1 MNKINI
7 QEITDLIASQSGQTK
22 KFSEQFLR
30 ELVDVIGEYLQ
41 KDGIVKVKGLG
52 TFKVIRVEERKSVDV
67 ATGNEIILPSHN
79 KVQFIPE
86 EGVKQRVNAPYA
98 HLSTTTDEVNM
109 PSDDKIQGEALK
121 EELKEREKI
130 EESEEREG
138 KEDEGVK
145 PLETETSNENEC
157 DGELGK
163 RKGINP
169 WWIVLIVINI
179 LLIAILC
186 TSQYWKPYTD
196 KWFAEEDEE
205 FYPVAVA
212 VDESAYEDVK
222 TYEEP
227 VAEDTVAV
235 MADSTLIAYQDSVS
249 QAETQQK
256 FDIRSYTRKMA
267 AEAPVREVV
276 TVIDGSRLTMVAYR
290 AYGSKDF
297 WVYVYDA
304 NRDVLRSPS
313 GVNKG
318 MELKIADLPP
328 ELTDPDSPE
337 ALEFAREL
345 AQKY

>member
-1 MNKINI
+1 MNGIKINNMEKI
-7 QEITDLIASQSGQTK
+7 SMQEISDLIASQSGQTK

-30 ELVDVIGEYLQ
+30 ELVDVISEYLQ

-79 KVQFIPE
+79 KVQFVPE
-86 EGVKQRVNAPYA
+86 EGVKQQVNAPYA
-98 HLSTTTDEVNM
+98 HLSTTTEEERRNEN
-109 PSDDKIQGEALK
+109 SWSSEEGE
-121 EELKEREKI
+121 EQ
-130 EESEEREG
+130 EESEE
-138 KEDEGVK
+138 
-145 PLETETSNENEC
+145 LEE
-157 DGELGK
+157 
-163 RKGINP
+163 RKGLNP

-196 KWFAEEDEE
+196 KWFADESDE
-205 FYPVAVA
+205 FYPETFA
-212 VDESAYEDVK
+212 VDESAYEEANVS
-222 TYEEP
+222 EEP
-227 VAEDTVAV
+227 VVEDTVAV
-235 MADSTLIAYQDSVS
+235 MVDSTLLAYQDSVS
-249 QAETQQK
+249 NAEVSAK
-256 FDIRSYTRKMA
+256 FDIHTYTRKMA
-267 AEAPVREVV
+267 AEAPVREAV

>member
-7 QEITDLIASQSGQTK
+7 QEITELIASQTGQTK

-86 EGVKQRVNAPYA
+86 DGVKEQVNAPYS
-98 HLSTTTDEVNM
+98 HLSTTFV
-109 PSDDKIQGEALK
+109 GEPK
-121 EELKEREKI
+121 PESTPV
-130 EESEEREG
+130 EEST
-138 KEDEGVK
+138 
-145 PLETETSNENEC
+145 PA
-157 DGELGK
+157 
-163 RKGINP
+163 P
-169 WWIVLIVINI
+169 
-179 LLIAILC
+179 A
-186 TSQYWKPYTD
+186 
-196 KWFAEEDEE
+196 
-205 FYPVAVA
+205 
-212 VDESAYEDVK
+212 
-222 TYEEP
+222 P
-227 VAEDTVAV
+227 VAEPAPEPVKPSESAEPKEEPEQKPVQEPEPEEEKGKHGWWIALLVLVTIVVALFFTRPYWLPYVEQWVGIKPAPVEEVAVEPVTEDTVEAMV
-235 MADSTLIAYQDSVS
+235 DSTLLMYQDSVS
-249 QAETQQK
+249 NAEAEAFATEDTVAAPER
-256 FDIRSYTRKMA
+256 FDIHTYNYRMA

-304 NRDVLRSPS
+304 NRDVLRRPS
-313 GVNKG
+313 DVNKG
-318 MELKIADLPP
+318 MELKIADLPQ

-337 ALEFAREL
+337 AIEFAREL
-345 AQKY
+345 GKKY

>member
-30 ELVDVIGEYLQ
+30 ELVDVISEYLQ

-79 KVQFIPE
+79 KVQFVPE
-86 EGVKQRVNAPYA
+86 EGVKQQVNAPYA
-98 HLSTTTDEVNM
+98 HLSTTVEE
-109 PSDDKIQGEALK
+109 S
-121 EELKEREKI
+121 EELKEREESKEI
-130 EESEEREG
+130 KELEEIEESKESKELKEREESEELEG
-138 KEDEGVK
+138 K
-145 PLETETSNENEC
+145 
-157 DGELGK
+157 
-163 RKGINP
+163 KGLNP

-196 KWFAEEDEE
+196 KWFADESDE
-205 FYPVAVA
+205 FYPETVA
-212 VDESAYEDVK
+212 VDESAYEEANVS
-222 TYEEP
+222 EEP
-227 VAEDTVAV
+227 VVEDTVAV
-235 MADSTLIAYQDSVS
+235 MVDSTLLAYQDSVS
-249 QAETQQK
+249 NAEVSAK
-256 FDIRSYTRKMA
+256 FDIHTYTRKMA

>member
-1 MNKINI
+1 MDKINI
-7 QEITDLIASQSGQTK
+7 QEIIDLIASQSGQTK

-30 ELVDVIGEYLQ
+30 ELVDVISEYLQ

-79 KVQFIPE
+79 KVQFVPE
-86 EGVKQRVNAPYA
+86 EGVKQQVNAPYA
-98 HLSTTTDEVNM
+98 HLSTTTEEERRNENSWSSESRENEISM
-109 PSDDKIQGEALK
+109 PSDEK
-121 EELKEREKI
+121 EEGEEQ
-130 EESEEREG
+130 EESEE
-138 KEDEGVK
+138 
-145 PLETETSNENEC
+145 LEE
-157 DGELGK
+157 
-163 RKGINP
+163 RKGLNP

-196 KWFAEEDEE
+196 KWFADESDE
-205 FYPVAVA
+205 FYPETVA
-212 VDESAYEDVK
+212 VDESAYEEANVS
-222 TYEEP
+222 EEP
-227 VAEDTVAV
+227 VVEDTVAV
-235 MADSTLIAYQDSVS
+235 MVDSTLLAYQDSVS
-249 QAETQQK
+249 NAEVSAK
-256 FDIRSYTRKMA
+256 FDIHSYTRKMA

>member
-7 QEITDLIASQSGQTK
+7 QEITDLISSQTGQTK

-52 TFKVIRVEERKSVDV
+52 TFKVIRVEDRKSVDV

-79 KVQFIPE
+79 KVQFLPE
-86 EGVKQRVNAPYA
+86 EGVKQQVNAPYA
-98 HLSTTTDEVNM
+98 HLSTTVE
-109 PSDDKIQGEALK
+109 GE
-121 EELKEREKI
+121 EELKEI
-130 EESEEREG
+130 EEKEEIEEI
-138 KEDEGVK
+138 KETKEI
-145 PLETETSNENEC
+145 E
-157 DGELGK
+157 ELK
-163 RKGINP
+163 EVEEKEESKGISP
-169 WWIVLIVINI
+169 WWIVLIVFNL
-179 LLIAILC
+179 LLIAVLL
-186 TSQYWKPYTD
+186 THQYWMHPETVV
-196 KWFAEEDEE
+196 AEE
-205 FYPVAVA
+205 PI
-212 VDESAYEDVK
+212 
-222 TYEEP
+222 YEEKTVEVP
-227 VAEDTVAV
+227 EAEKTTEV

-256 FDIRSYTRKMA
+256 FDIHSYTRKMA
-267 AEAPVREVV
+267 AEAPVREIV

>member
-1 MNKINI
+1 MDKINI
-7 QEITDLIASQSGQTK
+7 QEIIDLIASQSGQTK

-30 ELVDVIGEYLQ
+30 ELVDVISEYLQ

-79 KVQFIPE
+79 KVQFVPE
-86 EGVKQRVNAPYA
+86 EGVKQQVNAPYA
-98 HLSTTTDEVNM
+98 HLSTTTEEERRNEN
-109 PSDDKIQGEALK
+109 SWSSEEGE
-121 EELKEREKI
+121 EQ
-130 EESEEREG
+130 EESEE
-138 KEDEGVK
+138 
-145 PLETETSNENEC
+145 LEE
-157 DGELGK
+157 
-163 RKGINP
+163 RKGLNP

-196 KWFAEEDEE
+196 KWFADESDE
-205 FYPVAVA
+205 FYPETVA
-212 VDESAYEDVK
+212 VDESAYEEANVS
-222 TYEEP
+222 EEP
-227 VAEDTVAV
+227 VVEDTVAV
-235 MADSTLIAYQDSVS
+235 MVDSTLLAYQDSVS
-249 QAETQQK
+249 NAEVSAK
-256 FDIRSYTRKMA
+256 FDIHTYTRKMA

-328 ELTDPDSPE
+328 ELTDPDSEE

>member
-1 MNKINI
+1 MDKINI
-7 QEITDLIASQSGQTK
+7 QEIIDLIASQSGQTK

-52 TFKVIRVEERKSVDV
+52 TFKVMRVEERKSVDV

-79 KVQFIPE
+79 KVQFVPE
-86 EGVKQRVNAPYA
+86 EGVKQQVNAPYA
-98 HLSTTTDEVNM
+98 HLSTTTEEERRNENSWSSESRENLFSM
-109 PSDDKIQGEALK
+109 PSDENIHKTEFCK
-121 EELKEREKI
+121 EEGEEK
-130 EESEEREG
+130 EEREES
-138 KEDEGVK
+138 KE
-145 PLETETSNENEC
+145 LEE
-157 DGELGK
+157 
-163 RKGINP
+163 RKGLNP

-196 KWFAEEDEE
+196 KWFADESDE
-205 FYPVAVA
+205 FYPETVAA
-212 VDESAYEDVK
+212 DESAYEEVNVS
-222 TYEEP
+222 EEP
-227 VAEDTVAV
+227 VAADTVAV
-235 MADSTLIAYQDSVS
+235 MVDSTLLAYQDSVS
-249 QAETQQK
+249 NAEVSAK
-256 FDIRSYTRKMA
+256 FDIHTYTRKMA